1 MDKDEELR
9 LRLRL
14 AYLEQQHS
22 FLMECVSRL
31 LKLVSMKEEARAKQY
46 SAKEFWKIKV
56 PVRSLATI
64 FGLLR
69 KFEGNPEGS
78 LK

>member
-9 LRLRL
+9 LRLRI
-14 AYLEQQHS
+14 AYLEQQHG
-22 FLMECVSRL
+22 FLLGCVGRL
-31 LKLVSMKEEARAKQY
+31 LKLVSMKEEAHARQY

-56 PVRSLATI
+56 PVRALATI

-69 KFEGNPEGS
+69 EFEGHSQGAS
-78 LK
+78 K